1 MSVLRAS
8 SSTSQFTSAFP
19 PRDLPFSTPPSALTS
34 SPSGMLERNSSNTPT
49 SSPKFHMSSRTPPA
63 STAVAFFVA
72 LGMT

>member
-19 PRDLPFSTPPSALTS
+19 PRLPFSTPPSALTS
-34 SPSGMLERNSSNTPT
+34 SPSGMVERNSSNPPT